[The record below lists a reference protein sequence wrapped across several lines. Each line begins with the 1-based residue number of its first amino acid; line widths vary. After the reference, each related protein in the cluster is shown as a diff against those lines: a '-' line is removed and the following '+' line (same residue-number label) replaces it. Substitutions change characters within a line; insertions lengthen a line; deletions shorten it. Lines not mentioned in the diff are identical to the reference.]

1 MRRSKL
7 ELYQAI
13 LTALSEKALPIDNI
27 AYECKTDC
35 VLLKERLAFLLKH
48 NLIEEKINRKKRFY
62 GLTHRG
68 EAIFKTLTI
77 AKRLEKLQTNIEL
90 DQTLQIMPAFAEN
103 EEEEAN
109 GSNKYHNS

>member
-1 MRRSKL
+1 MRRSRL
-7 ELYQAI
+7 ELYEAI
-13 LTALSEKALPIDNI
+13 LTALSEKALLIDDI

-48 NLIEEKINRKKRFY
+48 NLIEEKMNRKKRFY

-77 AKRLEKLQTNIEL
+77 AKRLEKLQTNSAI
-90 DQTLQIMPAFAEN
+90 DQALQIMPAFPEN

-109 GSNKYHNS
+109 DSTKYHNS